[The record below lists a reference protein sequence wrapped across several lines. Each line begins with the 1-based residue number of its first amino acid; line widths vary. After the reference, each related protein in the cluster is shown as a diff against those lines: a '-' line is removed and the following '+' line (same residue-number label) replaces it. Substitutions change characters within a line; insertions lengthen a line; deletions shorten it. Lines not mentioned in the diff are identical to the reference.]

1 MFQEHRISGA
11 LAARCGYSGRMLRSD
26 DIVAARFSTVRW
38 REGYETGEVDDLLA
52 RALIEL
58 RGWEQHARA
67 TALAAADVVNARF
80 QPTRLRTGYDQD
92 QVDEFL
98 EALSTTLRKY
108 ESRG

>member
-1 MFQEHRISGA
+1 
-11 LAARCGYSGRMLRSD
+11 MLRSD

-38 REGYETGEVDDLLA
+38 REGYETGEVDELLA

-58 RGWEQHARA
+58 RGWEQDARA
-67 TALAAADVVNARF
+67 TALAATDVVNARF